1 MILHPALL
9 AFVVLY
15 LGGTLCIGW
24 WSSRKVITTSDF
36 ALASRQMPLAIVTTE
51 MFADWFGS
59 ETIMGASAQF
69 AESGF
74 LGVIEDPFGAA
85 LCLLLIG
92 LFMARKLYSLNL
104 RTFSTFFTNR
114 FSKSVG
120 TLSAYLIIP
129 ADLGWVSAQFVA
141 LGYIVSSICPLSTT
155 QAIIICAVIVMLYT
169 YFGGMRAIAYTDF
182 IEAIMII
189 LGLGIILFF
198 MVNKA
203 GGVQNVI
210 AHAPAR
216 TFQFFP
222 DLKIKNVVEYFVA
235 WITVGLGSLP
245 QQDVFQRIMSA
256 KTQRIAVRG
265 AIIACFMYLTF
276 ALMPL
281 FITLIGKQ
289 LYPNLLNVG
298 ENAQNFIPQ
307 MVLIHG
313 NLFIQILFFG
323 ALISGIMSTSS
334 SGILASSTIIGENLI
349 KPRLKNITDKQLLL
363 IMRLAVIAFT
373 ATCVLISTRFEN
385 IYELVGYASG
395 LGLVSLFTP
404 LVAGLY
410 WKRANSIGAVASMIL
425 GLTVWIVSIKI
436 GTEYPPLFFGFITS
450 IISMVVFSLIF
461 NENFEKQLR
470 NR

>member
-9 AFVVLY
+9 AFVALY

-24 WSSRKVITTSDF
+24 WSSRKVKTTNDF
-36 ALASRQMPLAIVTTE
+36 VLAARQMPLAIVTTE

-92 LFMARKLYSLNL
+92 LFLVRKLYNLNL
-104 RTFSTFFTNR
+104 RTFSNFYTNR
-114 FSKSVG
+114 FHKNVG
-120 TLSAYLIIP
+120 TLSAWLMIP

-141 LGYIVSSICPLSTT
+141 LGYIVSSICPLTNT
-155 QAIIICAVIVMLYT
+155 QSIIICAAFVMLYT
-169 YFGGMRAIAYTDF
+169 YIGGMRAIAYTDF

-189 LGLGIILFF
+189 FGLAIILFF

-203 GGVQNVI
+203 GGIQNVLQ
-210 AHAPAR
+210 HTPAR

-222 DLKIKNVVEYFVA
+222 DVHLKNVVEYFVA
-235 WITVGLGSLP
+235 WITVGFGSLP

-256 KTQRIAVRG
+256 RTQRIAVRG
-265 AIIACFMYLTF
+265 ALIACFMYLTF

-281 FITLIGKQ
+281 FITLIGRQ
-289 LYPNLLNVG
+289 LYPNLLSVND
-298 ENAQNFIPQ
+298 NAQNFIPQ

-313 NLFIQILFFG
+313 NLFIQMLFFG

-334 SGILASSTIIGENLI
+334 SGILSSSTIIGENLI
-349 KPRLKNITDKQLLL
+349 RPLYKNISDKKLLR
-363 IMRLAVIAFT
+363 IMRLAVIGIT
-373 ATCVLISTRFEN
+373 ILCVLIATRFNN

-404 LVAGLY
+404 LIAGLY
-410 WKRANSIGAVASMIL
+410 WKAANTYGAIASMVF
-425 GLTVWIVSIKI
+425 GLFVWVFCVKI
-436 GTEYPPLFFGFITS
+436 ETEYPPLFFGFITS
-450 IISMVVFSLIF
+450 IISMIVFSLAFRRKIMSS
-461 NENFEKQLR
+461 N
-470 NR
+470 